1 MSPSAPPRTCLHVQP
16 LRMVPRG
23 PCQAIKSAKHAVI
36 LNRMKHVHLSKMG
49 QFRNNTGPPRPMFN
63 PISRCCSSVV
73 KVCLNACARL
83 ALIYFRVGSR
93 FVQIWFRCGS
103 SLIHLCL
110 VEVWVKR
117 GFRIGPSNHTV
128 LSKLNKPLPKL
139 RVQRRRVKANKDKEN
154 MAYCG

>member
-1 MSPSAPPRTCLHVQP
+1 MCTYRKWC
-16 LRMVPRG
+16 
-23 PCQAIKSAKHAVI
+23 
-36 LNRMKHVHLSKMG
+36 

-83 ALIYFRVGSR
+83 ALMYFRVGSR

-103 SLIHLCL
+103 SLCHLFL

-139 RVQRRRVKANKDKEN
+139 RVPRRRVKPTRTNKHGLLWIVAWRLSLRIRPCKKVCLSRGPTRALS
-154 MAYCG
+154 MRLAP